1 MRCLRESCDIHVNF
15 EFASYWHSPFPLDLS
30 TIVFLISGSYSS
42 SDDRTGSKE
51 RHMGGAAE
59 LSLSNQLDV
68 KTREDLWR
76 RPCPWQH
83 TQRFQ
88 AMAHQLPVTRLSRLY
103 SAKWLVSCYVSL
115 HVSVRRNCISDLGKE
130 ILKGERRSEII
141 LMD

>member
-1 MRCLRESCDIHVNF
+1 
-15 EFASYWHSPFPLDLS
+15 
-30 TIVFLISGSYSS
+30 
-42 SDDRTGSKE
+42 
-51 RHMGGAAE
+51 MGGAAE

-83 TQRFQ
+83 PQRFQ

-103 SAKWLVSCYVSL
+103 SAEWLVSCYVSL
-115 HVSVRRNCISDLGKE
+115 HFSVRRNCISDLGKE

>member
-1 MRCLRESCDIHVNF
+1 MHVNF
-15 EFASYWHSPFPLDLS
+15 EFASHWNNPLPLNLS
-30 TIVFLISGSYSS
+30 TIVFLVSGSYSS

-68 KTREDLWR
+68 KTGEDLWR

-88 AMAHQLPVTRLSRLY
+88 VMAHQLPITRLPRLY
-103 SAKWLVSCYVSL
+103 FAERLVLCYLPL
-115 HVSVRRNCISDLGKE
+115 HRSVRQNCKSDLGKE
-130 ILKGERRSEII
+130 IFKGERRSEII
-141 LMD
+141 FMD